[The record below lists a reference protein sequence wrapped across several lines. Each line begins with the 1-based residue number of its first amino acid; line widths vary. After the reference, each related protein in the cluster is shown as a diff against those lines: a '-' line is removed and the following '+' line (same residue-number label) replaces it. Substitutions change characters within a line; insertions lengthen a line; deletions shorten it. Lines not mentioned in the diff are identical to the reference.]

1 MAWDY
6 PLIYEPQG
14 AFLHMCSVSLVPK
27 RGKSEDLLIH
37 YLNRILPLFV
47 LAMTIALTIALT
59 VTSRCLQET
68 NNDYLSCFCC
78 YFHFRGQ
85 IEGCCKC
92 FNWSPSTSC
101 LKKCYISIAMYIIIY
116 IML

>member
-14 AFLHMCSVSLVPK
+14 AFLHMCSGSLVPK

-47 LAMTIALTIALT
+47 LAMTLTL
-59 VTSRCLQET
+59 RYLQET
-68 NNDYLSCFCC
+68 KTGYLPCFCC